1 MRHVFMNVVVAAGW
15 LLVAGAAV
23 AAVGPPSGPLTVCPP
38 DAVVSGPGCMDRY
51 EASVWRVPNPTTT
64 NKGLVAKIQQGTA
77 TVAHLTAGG
86 ATQLGSSPV
95 SDYLPCEKS
104 RTELY

>member
-1 MRHVFMNVVVAAGW
+1 MRTIVRGVTMSAALM
-15 LLVAGAAV
+15 LLAGTAGAQGAK
-23 AAVGPPSGPLTVCPP
+23 PLTRCAP
-38 DAVVSGPGCMDRY
+38 DAVVSATVCMDKY

>member
-1 MRHVFMNVVVAAGW
+1 MRTTVRGIAI
-15 LLVAGAAV
+15 AGALMTLVDSAT
-23 AAVGPPSGPLTVCPP
+23 AATPPSGPLKSCPA
-38 DAVVSGPGCMDRY
+38 DAAVSGTVCMDRY